1 MKSIVRILASLT
13 AILLVVPLGLAQ
25 SYPSKPVRIVVPWL
39 NKDIAQLLAQPEMRD
54 QLASIGLDV
63 ATNSPAEFAAFIRK
77 ETEL

>member
-13 AILLVVPLGLAQ
+13 AMLLVVPLGLAQ